1 MSQESISL
9 NKFISSTGICSR
21 READKWIEQGR
32 VTLNGKKAVKGNR
45 VEPGDK
51 VNIDGKPLMS
61 KPKKQ
66 VYIMY
71 NKPPG
76 VTSTTDRSDRSNII
90 DAINFPERIFPI
102 GRLDKNSSGLILQTS
117 DGDIVNPILRKENS
131 HEKEYLVT
139 VDRPVTPAFVKRM
152 SKPIPMLGTK
162 TLPAKVIQ
170 VKPNVIRI
178 ILTQGLN
185 RQIRR
190 MVEFCDYNVLS
201 LKRIRIMHLT
211 LGPLKPGEW
220 RYLSQKE
227 LHVLMENI
235 S

>member
-9 NKFISSTGICSR
+9 NKYISGTGICSR

-32 VTLNGKKAVKGNR
+32 VTINGKTAVKGNR
-45 VEPGDK
+45 VEEGDK
-51 VNIDGKPLMS
+51 VAIDGKPL
-61 KPKKQ
+61 KVNEKKQ

-102 GRLDKNSSGLILQTS
+102 GRLDKNSSGLILLTS
-117 DGDIVNPILRKENS
+117 DGDIVNPILRKENK

-139 VDRPVTPAFVKRM
+139 VDRPITPAFLKRM

-162 TLPAKVIQ
+162 TLPAKVTQ
-170 VKPNVIRI
+170 VKPNVFRI

-220 RYLSQKE
+220 RYLNQKE
-227 LHVLMENI
+227 LKVLLDSI
-235 S
+235 